1 MSAFSQSSQVT
12 TTYRWIVFGI
22 VVGLIFLGP
31 LLLQFTDS
39 SIQELKSV
47 SQEAPQEPFDT
58 STFLLVFIA
67 MAAGFPAIGIGT
79 YLLYQGNQFRVAPPF
94 PSLGSRVMVDTPIM
108 KSSSAR
114 MRGHA
119 LMVGGSLVIL
129 SGLGLPILAWWLA
142 ENL

>member
-1 MSAFSQSSQVT
+1 MSRARQFTLVNSK
-12 TTYRWIVFGI
+12 YRWLVLFIFVGMIILGVVF
-22 VVGLIFLGP
+22 
-31 LLLQFTDS
+31 LQFTES
-39 SIQELKSV
+39 YIQELKSV
-47 SQEAPQEPFDT
+47 SQEAQQEPFDT
-58 STFLLVFIA
+58 STFLFVFIA

-108 KSSSAR
+108 KSSSVR